1 METMD
6 DPSGSVVIWQAC
18 IFREYKD
25 LSGIARIWSESCDA
39 VAIAQHGSTDPKK
52 RTHCHFMLVA
62 PKHKAD
68 TMRKQVRTYV
78 PDLEKRQGQFWLSEN
93 VQKGVFKGKPY
104 DRHELLKYMT
114 KGNVFNV
121 KYQFNVT
128 DEEVYN
134 AASKY
139 VKHSEQIES
148 AKAEERALAVK
159 KLRVPI
165 TQQVINLATERWLI
179 HRKKFIFFND
189 GKAPPQDILEIVED
203 AYIEV
208 NKGLNPYHIRDIA
221 YAVLYKDSDYKAYIK
236 DVIKSQIKI

>member
-1 METMD
+1 MD
-6 DPSGSVVIWQAC
+6 DPSDSVVIWQAC

-25 LSGIARIWSESCDA
+25 LSGIARIWSESCGA

-104 DRHELLKYMT
+104 ERHELLKYMT

-134 AASKY
+134 AASKFIN
-139 VKHSEQIES
+139 HSVQIEA
-148 AKAEERALAVK
+148 AKAEDRATQIK
-159 KLRVPI
+159 KLKVPLI
-165 TQQVINLATERWLI
+165 TQVINLVEDKWI
-179 HRKKFIFFND
+179 PYSKKYKVQHE
-189 GKAPPQDILEIVED
+189 GHAPPIADLLPMICDSYRELHRGI
-203 AYIEV
+203 
-208 NKGLNPYHIRDIA
+208 NPYQIRDVA
-221 YAVLYKDSDYKAYIK
+221 YAVLYDDSDFKQRILSK
-236 DVIKSQIKI
+236 IKSTILS